1 LNSTAKEDNHE
12 RKLNR
17 DRAIKAVK
25 QSYKGF
31 VGMAVANLF
40 SENNRER
47 LVEEI
52 EMVKRSFKTPLQA
65 IVASLEGMKIRKDRS
80 LLFLQ
85 GSYPKC

>member
-1 LNSTAKEDNHE
+1 LNSPAKEDNHE

-40 SENNRER
+40 SENNRE
-47 LVEEI
+47 
-52 EMVKRSFKTPLQA
+52 
-65 IVASLEGMKIRKDRS
+65 D
-80 LLFLQ
+80 LLKKLNW
-85 GSYPKC
+85 

>member
-1 LNSTAKEDNHE
+1 MGGYVALAFAELYPDFVKASLNSTAKEDNHE

-47 LVEEI
+47 LVEENW
-52 EMVKRSFKTPLQA
+52 
-65 IVASLEGMKIRKDRS
+65 
-80 LLFLQ
+80 
-85 GSYPKC
+85 